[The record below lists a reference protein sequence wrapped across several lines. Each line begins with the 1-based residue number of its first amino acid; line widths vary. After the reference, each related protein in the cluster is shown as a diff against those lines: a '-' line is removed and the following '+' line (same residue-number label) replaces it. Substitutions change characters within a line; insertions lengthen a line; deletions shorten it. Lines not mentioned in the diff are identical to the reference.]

1 MCGLG
6 TEIYSGEDVPDKE
19 NEKEVVTG
27 TNGGNTLT
35 PAQIFEGRG
44 FIDEINRALP
54 VEAIKTDSANRIVDY
69 DREKIDYEAIDEML
83 PQFAGKQDIQLW
95 VYENIHT
102 LQNRALRNYE
112 KKKQRDAQNE
122 REAAEK
128 E

>member
-1 MCGLG
+1 
-6 TEIYSGEDVPDKE
+6 
-19 NEKEVVTG
+19 
-27 TNGGNTLT
+27 
-35 PAQIFEGRG
+35 
-44 FIDEINRALP
+44 
-54 VEAIKTDSANRIVDY
+54 
-69 DREKIDYEAIDEML
+69 ML